1 MSKKVINK
9 VEIKADV
16 KPGDRLQL
24 YNKYCKNCLIR
35 KQSDYSWTFS
45 ICFYGCVYMLRCDFN
60 KQKQIDVLLNK
71 VKNDQT

>member
-45 ICFYGCVYMLRCDFN
+45 ICFYGCVFMVEHTG
-60 KQKQIDVLLNK
+60 KQKQIDILLNK
-71 VKNDQT
+71 GI